1 MKTFLKIL
9 LGFFVLLI
17 GLLFAI
23 PYFYKDKIVAF
34 IKEDINKNLNA
45 KVDFK
50 DVDLTLFKSFPNFN
64 LTLND
69 LTVDGV
75 KTFDS
80 VRLLDAKN
88 LALTLDI
95 KSVLKGEQIKIN
107 KINVNN
113 VNVNILVTENGEAN
127 YNITIP
133 DSLKK
138 DDVSKFNIDLKSYSV
153 ENANLLYDDKS
164 MGFKADIKNLNHS
177 GSAKLSDK
185 IYELKTNSIADSL
198 TVRYGNINYLNKV
211 KAEIITDFDISG
223 DFTKFTLKNTQ
234 AKINDLP
241 LKADGFVEM
250 KEKEIVMDINY
261 ETQDANIAQLLS
273 LVPSEYMPDLKG
285 VKSSGTAQLKGYVKG
300 HNTDT
305 DLPGFKLLVDVKNAS
320 IQYPDLPEKVN
331 NINLLTDVDFKG
343 GSNLNTMTVDLSDIK
358 FDIAGSRVEGK
369 LNVKQPMT
377 DPLVDAKFKTKMELA
392 NVKKAVKLD
401 NISTLSGLL
410 DADISLNGTVSA
422 IEKQQFNNFQAQ
434 GYFNLNNFKMK
445 TDAYKDLIQIPSAQ
459 TTVTPQKLDVK
470 QLNMLLGQNDVAMQG
485 NVSNYLTYV
494 FGKDE
499 VLKANFDIKSKNLNL
514 NDFMS
519 DTSTTTTT
527 TKPTE
532 TPSQAIKI
540 PKNLDV
546 SVQMQADKVLYQK
559 YDISNVKG
567 NLKIANQEVSL
578 NDVLM
583 SLLGGTVKMN
593 GKYNTSGEVAKSNIN
608 IGLEKL
614 GIKESANTVDM
625 IGTYAPVLKYV
636 SGNFFSDL
644 NLTLDFNDKMEPVL
658 KSINAQG
665 NFKTNEVAGQGIN
678 LLQKVGEVLKIN
690 ELKNPTLQNFVAS
703 FSIQNGTLTLKPNQF
718 KLSGMAAGLQ
728 GTFDLEKN
736 LNLELTVDVPREKLG
751 SNFNAV
757 VDKLAGNLDKLKL
770 SQNIGSTIKTK
781 FLITGN
787 ALNPQI
793 KPVLLG
799 NGGQALQ
806 ETVKE
811 VVQTKVTE
819 IKNDALAKAQAEADK
834 LIATAQQQKEN
845 LVAEAQ
851 KFADETKAKA
861 YEAADKII
869 AEAGNNPLKALAA
882 KAAADKVRKE
892 GDKKAQQIID
902 VASKKG
908 EDLVN
913 KAKEEANQIITKAS
927 ETGTKP

>member
-1 MKTFLKIL
+1 MFKKIL
-9 LGFFVLLI
+9 YTLVGLLLLLI
-17 GLLFAI
+17 VAAIAI
-23 PYFYKDKIVAF
+23 PYFYKDKIVEF
-34 IKEDINKNLNA
+34 VKSDINKNLNA

-50 DVDLTLFKSFPNFN
+50 EVDLTLFKSFPNFN
-64 LTLND
+64 LSLND

-75 KTFDS
+75 KTFDK

-88 LALTLDI
+88 LDLTLDI
-95 KSVLKGEQIKIN
+95 KSVLKGDQIKIS
-107 KINVNN
+107 KINVDNAHI
-113 VNVNILVTENGEAN
+113 NILVNENGEAN

-138 DDVSKFNIDLKSYSV
+138 DDVTKFNIDLKSYNI
-153 ENANLLYDDKS
+153 ENANILYDDQS

-185 IYELKTNSIADSL
+185 IYELKTNSVADSL
-198 TVRYGNINYLNKV
+198 TIQYGNIKYLNRV
-211 KAEIITDFDISG
+211 KADVATDFDISG

-273 LVPSEYMPDLKG
+273 LVPTEYMPDLKG
-285 VKSSGTAQLKGYVKG
+285 VKTGGVAQLKGYVKG
-300 HNTDT
+300 HSTDA

-343 GSNLNTMTVDLSDIK
+343 GSDLNTMTVDVSNII
-358 FDIAGSRVEGK
+358 FDIVGSRVEGN
-369 LNVKQPMT
+369 LNVKQPMS
-377 DPLVDAKFKTKMELA
+377 DPLIDAKFKTKMELA

-410 DADISLNGTVSA
+410 DADVSLKGTVSA

-434 GYFNLNNFKMK
+434 GFFNLNNFKMK
-445 TDAYKDLIQIPSAQ
+445 TDAYKDLIQIPTAQ

-470 QLNMLLGQNDVAMQG
+470 QLNMLLGQNDLAMQG
-485 NVSNYLTYV
+485 SVANYLTYV

-499 VLKANFDIKSKNLNL
+499 VLKANFDIKSKNLNM

-519 DTSTTTTT
+519 DTSTTTSTQ
-527 TKPTE
+527 KQPE
-532 TPSQAIKI
+532 TNTQSLKI
-540 PKNLDV
+540 PKNLEV
-546 SVQMQADKVLYQK
+546 AVQMQADKVLYQK

-578 NDVLM
+578 NNVLM
-583 SLLGGTVKMN
+583 NLLGGTVKLN
-593 GKYNTSGEVAKSNIN
+593 GNYNTSGEVAKSTIS

-625 IGTYAPVLKYV
+625 IGTYAPILKYV

-644 NLTLDFNDKMEPVL
+644 NLNVDFNDKMEPIL
-658 KSINAQG
+658 KTVNASG

-703 FSIQNGTLTLKPNQF
+703 FKIQDGTLHLNPNQF
-718 KLSGMAAGLQ
+718 KLSGMAAGLK
-728 GTFDLEKN
+728 GTFDLDKN
-736 LNLELTVDVPREKLG
+736 LNLELTLDVPREKLG

-781 FLITGN
+781 FLITGT

-799 NGGQALQ
+799 NAGQTIT

-811 VVQTKVTE
+811 VVETKVTE

-834 LIATAQQQKEN
+834 LVAEAQQQKDN

-851 KFADETKAKA
+851 KLADEGRAKA
-861 YEAADKII
+861 NEAADKLIS
-869 AEAGNNPLKALAA
+869 EAGNNPLKALAA
-882 KAAADKVRKE
+882 KTAADKIRKE
-892 GDKKAQQIID
+892 GDKKAQQIVD

-908 EDLVN
+908 DDLVN

-927 ETGTKP
+927 ETGK